1 MKVKYIKEHNNYDF
15 VLGEVYAASKYKE
28 GWLLIEGQLNINSN
42 QEEFNPEIIK
52 IK

>member
-28 GWLLIEGQLNINSN
+28 MEDFNISHFFYIKYKLN
-42 QEEFNPEIIK
+42 
-52 IK
+52 